1 MMLANQPSRLK
12 YIGAWICAG
21 FLSRILGTIADTL
34 LVDSIV
40 QDVNDLNTYFIVG
53 SILNA
58 GIVVGSVILIY
69 NYFYTLNMKI
79 VMPYFYT
86 LGTFGT
92 IMGMVSTSAGMTG
105 LDVQLGVY
113 YTTTLISFF
122 ASVIIVRNYY
132 KKKYERWN

>member
-1 MMLANQPSRLK
+1 MMLVNQPSRLK
-12 YIGAWICAG
+12 YIGAWLCAG

-34 LVDSIV
+34 LADSLV
-40 QDVNDLNTYFIVG
+40 QDVNDLSTYFIVG
-53 SILNA
+53 SILSA
-58 GIVVGSVILIY
+58 GIMVGSVILVY
-69 NYFYTLNMKI
+69 NYFYTLNMKL

-113 YTTTLISFF
+113 YATTLISFVV
-122 ASVIIVRNYY
+122 SLIIVRNYY

>member
-1 MMLANQPSRLK
+1 M
-12 YIGAWICAG
+12 
-21 FLSRILGTIADTL
+21 
-34 LVDSIV
+34 
-40 QDVNDLNTYFIVG
+40 NDLNTYFVVG

-58 GIVVGSVILIY
+58 GIVVGSVILVY

-92 IMGMVSTSAGMTG
+92 IMGIVSTSAGMTG
-105 LDVQLGVY
+105 LEVQLGVY
-113 YTTTLISFF
+113 YTTTLVSFI
-122 ASVIIVRNYY
+122 ASLIIVRNYY